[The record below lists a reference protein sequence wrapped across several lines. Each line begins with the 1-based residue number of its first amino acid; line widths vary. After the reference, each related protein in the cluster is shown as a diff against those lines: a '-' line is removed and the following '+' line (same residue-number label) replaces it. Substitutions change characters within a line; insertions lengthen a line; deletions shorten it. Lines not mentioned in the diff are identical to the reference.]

1 MNTTFLSNSLKTLK
15 LKGASSIAEITNAYL
30 NITGNQKFSKIFFLN
45 EQAKEEYI
53 KYHEAYVLAVREFS
67 TESSEAVQVYYPQED
82 LFNILFNQGVYHFLK
97 ENYLKAGEKFE
108 EAVRMDKEDSL
119 SRIYLGLI
127 LKKRKN
133 YYAAERY
140 FLKSIELDRENEYAW
155 FFLGQTYL
163 KAKKLNK
170 ASSAFRKTETL
181 SFYNN
186 EIIAMTKDA
195 FIEIERIRMKMGK
208 KSILTRVFKK

>member
-1 MNTTFLSNSLKTLK
+1 MNTTFLSNSLRTLK

-30 NITGNQKFSKIFFLN
+30 NLTGSQKFRKIFILD
-45 EQAKEEYI
+45 EQVKGEYV
-53 KYHEAYVLAVREFS
+53 KYHEAYVLAIREFS
-67 TESSEAVQVYYPQED
+67 ANSSEAVQVFYPPED
-82 LFNILFNQGVYHFLK
+82 LFNILFNQGLYYLLK
-97 ENYLKAGEKFE
+97 EDYLKAGEKFE
-108 EAVRMDKEDSL
+108 EAVRINKEDSL
-119 SRIYLGLI
+119 SQLYLGLI

-163 KAKKLNK
+163 NANKLNK

-186 EIIAMTKDA
+186 EISAETKDA
-195 FIEIERIRMKMGK
+195 FIEIERIRMKANK
-208 KSILTRVFKK
+208 KSFITRVFKK